1 MLRPLSILI
10 LGFCFQVCVAQKVEV
25 ARDSVETSSDSMRI
39 MKNGKVITIESYAQR
54 YQPRKA
60 LLYSA
65 VFPGLGQA
73 YNKKY
78 WKLPI
83 VYGGF
88 GIITAVVIT
97 YNQLYV
103 E

>member
-1 MLRPLSILI
+1 MLRPLTILI
-10 LGFCFQVCVAQKVEV
+10 LGFCFQVCVAQQVEV
-25 ARDSVETSSDSMRI
+25 VRDSVETSSDSMRI

-88 GIITAVVIT
+88 AAIIGIVVV
-97 YNQLYV
+97 YNDG
-103 E
+103 